1 MITPHRPARHGALA
15 ASLAAAAA
23 LACSTDAPAP
33 IACDSAAS
41 CPPASRCLQRA
52 CTADAPPLATIAAPG
67 TVEAN
72 AIAVL
77 DGSRSSDPDAPDDA
91 VVSFEW
97 TARSV
102 DAPCEPPVIAGNT
115 ATTQVRFAC
124 PGRYEVTLVVL
135 DELSVRSEPVTQLV
149 EVAPRAGPPLVTAG
163 ADVSAD
169 HRCAGDPLLCRPV
182 TELGD
187 AIALSAVSA
196 VEGCEFRWTVQP
208 PEDRPLDAARRV
220 TFDPGPDV
228 AAPVVRMETD
238 GTAISGDWVFRVEAR
253 DGVGVV
259 GTAEM
264 RVSVANATPVVTET
278 LPSFHHSLSASS
290 SRFLV
295 DDAITV
301 TVSDPDGD
309 PIETRSVSGHH
320 VGDGG
325 ATFDVEDFGDR
336 VAVRIELP
344 YAQPS
349 DALFLIGGEGLERA
363 VRFAVR
369 DVNGAETSETW
380 PVTVGNRAPQLVG
393 EWTNISLHHTYQ
405 AGAYR
410 ATPALSTWV
419 DPDGDPM
426 VQAEPT
432 SDAACATFTL
442 DSTGR
447 VRLECSLSSP
457 LAAAAQNFVGPH
469 DVHQRVRDPWVSGG
483 VSVSRVEIL
492 NRPPVLSLSAIT
504 LAAECVETAE
514 CCDAECLDGKTD
526 ISAVSGTVT
535 GFVTDPDG
543 DPVEVTV
550 SPGSTTVCAPSSCSI
565 PVSFSA
571 DLTCTVSKFRSYSV
585 SVTDGVGVATGAFT
599 ARRVCD
605 G

>member
-1 MITPHRPARHGALA
+1 MITPHRPARLGALT
-15 ASLAAAAA
+15 ASLAAAA

-33 IACDSAAS
+33 IACDSSAS

-52 CTADAPPLATIAAPG
+52 CTADAPPLATIAALG

-77 DGSRSSDPDAPDDA
+77 DGSRSTDPDAPGDA
-91 VVSFEW
+91 VVSYEW
-97 TARSV
+97 SARSV
-102 DAPCEPPVIAGNT
+102 DAPCDPPAIAGTT

-124 PGRYEVTLVVL
+124 PGRYEVTLVVV

-163 ADVSAD
+163 ADVGVN
-169 HRCAGDPLLCRPV
+169 HRCAGDPLLCRAV
-182 TELGD
+182 TALGD
-187 AIALSAVSA
+187 AIALSGVSA
-196 VEGCEFRWTVQP
+196 VEGCAFRWTVHP
-208 PEDRPLDAARRV
+208 PEGRPLDAARRV

-228 AAPVVRMETD
+228 AAPVVRIETD

-259 GTAEM
+259 GAAEM
-264 RVSVANATPVVTET
+264 RVSVANSAPVVTERM
-278 LPSFHHSLSASS
+278 PAFHHSLSQSS

-301 TVSDPDGD
+301 AVSDPDGD
-309 PIETRSVSGHH
+309 PIEARSVTGHH

-336 VAVRIELP
+336 VAVRVELP
-344 YAQPS
+344 YSQPS
-349 DALFLIGGEGLERA
+349 DALYLIGGEGLERA

-380 PVTVGNRAPQLVG
+380 PVHVGNRPPELVG
-393 EWTNISLHHTYQ
+393 EWTSTSVHHTYS

-410 ATPALSTWV
+410 AAAALSTWV
-419 DPDGDPM
+419 DPDGDPL

-442 DSTGR
+442 DATGR

-469 DVHQRVRDPWVSGG
+469 DVHQRVRDPWVEGG
-483 VSVSRVEIL
+483 ASVSRVEIL
-492 NRPPVLSLSAIT
+492 NRPPVLSLSTII
-504 LAAECVETAE
+504 LAADCVETAE
-514 CCDAECLDGKTD
+514 CCDAECISGKLDV
-526 ISAVSGTVT
+526 SAVSGEVT
-535 GFVTDPDG
+535 SFVTDPDG
-543 DPVEVTV
+543 DPVQLTV
-550 SPGSTTVCAPSSCSI
+550 YPGSTTVCLPSSCRI

-571 DLTCTVSKFRSYSV
+571 DLTCAPSKNRTYSV
-585 SVTDGVGVATGAFT
+585 SVTDGVGVATGAVT
-599 ARRVCD
+599 ARRLC